1 MFSLSW
7 AFVSALQMIPAPPPP
22 TIGQIHR
29 GGIGQKKQQQQYR
42 QSGRFL
48 SVSFNEDN
56 TAVSLWSLI
65 ISMHLCCPVQMQE
78 RPPQNECSKSVLM
91 HSGRR
96 ARAVS
101 AIRDS

>member
-1 MFSLSW
+1 MWRLSW

-56 TAVSLWSLI
+56 TAVSLCSLI
-65 ISMHLCCPVQMQE
+65 ISMHLCCAALSKCRSD
-78 RPPQNECSKSVLM
+78 RPKT
-91 HSGRR
+91 
-96 ARAVS
+96 S
-101 AIRDS
+101 ALNLS

>member
-1 MFSLSW
+1 M
-7 AFVSALQMIPAPPPP
+7 VPAPPPP

-56 TAVSLWSLI
+56 TAVSLWSLT
-65 ISMHLCCPVQMQE
+65 ISMHLCCPVKMQV
-78 RPPQNECSKSVLM
+78 RPGTDRQKTSALNPSCLDAL
-91 HSGRR
+91 GGY
-96 ARAVS
+96 ARAPFQ
-101 AIRDS
+101 